1 MSKIV
6 KKSQLNYFAQQFYN
20 KVKTYANGLNDVLNA
35 KVEANTDAIEELQ
48 EGLGVIEDIHLDATA
63 NNKYNGETGK
73 VELYLNDTTEVYE
86 SIFIPF
92 TPTNGSSYDYLYKLG
107 ANSTF
112 VNGYKY
118 FDENG
123 NNINSDLIESEGSYD
138 QRVAEGLY
146 VGLDSYYMTSVDD
159 FTVSLVSNM
168 FNRMGLNISELYY
181 QDING
186 DYIAIETMDNY
197 MAIMTADS
205 TRFGTIAIATVVGTK
220 VEVDMSEL
228 TDDIETNA
236 NNITSLTDRVKAVES
251 VITNEYID
259 NIINGLQ

>member
-63 NNKYNGETGK
+63 DNKYNVETGN
-73 VELYLNDTTEVYE
+73 VELYLNDGTEMIYKVIAIDKDSENTTFYDTKSDEVILNVVT
-86 SIFIPF
+86 STI
-92 TPTNGSSYDYLYKLG
+92 TSSQQL
-107 ANSTF
+107 
-112 VNGYKY
+112 
-118 FDENG
+118 
-123 NNINSDLIESEGSYD
+123 
-138 QRVAEGLY
+138 
-146 VGLDSYYMTSVDD
+146 
-159 FTVSLVSNM
+159 SNM
-168 FNRMGLNISELYY
+168 LQQAYLPQNTTFHLLNKTTFKYEELDDSNYS
-181 QDING
+181 
-186 DYIAIETMDNY
+186 YIMN
-197 MAIMTADS
+197 ADS
-205 TRFGTIAIATVVGTK
+205 NYSFFAYIGNPKTK

-251 VITNEYID
+251 VITNESID
-259 NIINGLQ
+259 AIINGLQ